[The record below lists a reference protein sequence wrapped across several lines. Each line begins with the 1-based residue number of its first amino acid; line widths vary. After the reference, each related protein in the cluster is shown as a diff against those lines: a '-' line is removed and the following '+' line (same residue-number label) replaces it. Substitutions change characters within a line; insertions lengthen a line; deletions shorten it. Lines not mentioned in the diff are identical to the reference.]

1 MAIVFGLLGLVLVAV
16 VHFVF
21 GQPVTAGLLALVAG
35 CSLCAAAVTLWRFSK
50 DHPDA
55 PRNHQRAAP
64 PRRTHFSEVR
74 LSAAP

>member
-35 CSLCAAAVTLWRFSK
+35 CSLCAAAVWLWRFFK

-55 PRNHQRAAP
+55 
-64 PRRTHFSEVR
+64 
-74 LSAAP
+74 L